1 MKRREFIALLVGA
14 AAWPVAAR
22 AQDDRRTRRIG
33 ILTTYAESH
42 RVAQSNLAVFREVL
56 QKLGWVEG
64 RNISIDARWVTG
76 DSESL
81 KRSAKELVALKPDLI
96 LSNNTPTTSALLQ
109 HTRTIPIIFA
119 SVSDPVGSG
128 FVASFARPGGNV
140 TGFTNIEVSQA
151 GKWLGLLK
159 EVAPS
164 VNQVAFIFNP
174 QTAPHAKYYLDSF
187 KAAAASMR
195 VETIPTPVHDGS
207 ELEPVI
213 TTIGGKPNAGLIAM
227 TDNFLN
233 THQAEIISL
242 TSRHHLPAVYPY
254 RHFAELG
261 GLLSYGSDPLDNF
274 RGAATYANRILR
286 GEKASDLPVQAPTKF
301 ELVINLKTARALG
314 LDVPPT
320 LLARA
325 DEVIE

>member
-1 MKRREFIALLVGA
+1 MKRREFITLLGGAA
-14 AAWPVAAR
+14 AAWPGPAWAP
-22 AQDDRRTRRIG
+22 QDRRTRRIG

-42 RVAQSNLAVFREVL
+42 PVGQSNLAVFREML
-56 QKLGWVEG
+56 QKLDGWKAEYSVDT
-64 RNISIDARWVTG
+64 RSVTG
-76 DSESL
+76 DAKSL
-81 KRSAKELVALKPDLI
+81 KRSAEELVALRPDLI

-109 HTRTIPIIFA
+109 HTRTIPLIFA

-174 QTAPHAKYYLDSF
+174 QTASHAKYYLNSF
-187 KAAAASMR
+187 KDAAALMN
-195 VETIPTPVHDGS
+195 VEAIPTPVRDGS

-213 TTIGGKPNAGLIAM
+213 TTIGRKPNAGLVAM

-233 THQAEIISL
+233 THQVEIVSL
-242 TSRHHLPAVYPY
+242 ASRHHLPAVYPY

-274 RGAATYANRILR
+274 ARGDLR
-286 GEKASDLPVQAPTKF
+286 QPHPERRKASDLPVQAPTKF

-314 LDVPPT
+314 LELPPT